1 MPAVAAL
8 LDSSSGVAALR
19 RTISGS
25 PVRLLSCRSATALS
39 RACEERFLDSIVLG
53 LKALRD
59 VDLLDLKTR
68 FPRLPIIVYAALRP
82 GDGEIM
88 LQLVESRSV
97 SALVVEG
104 VDDAV
109 VGDLVLRHGLARE
122 RELALADAPR
132 LLRLREDIQKSAW
145 NFLVKAAGRPIETVE
160 VADEL
165 GVSREHLSR
174 QFGAGGAP
182 NLKRVIDLLRVV
194 CASQLLANPGHDT
207 QAVSGMLGFS
217 STGHLTQVSK
227 RITAGPVDRLAELG
241 PRGILGKFVRVGMRS
256 RR

>member
-1 MPAVAAL
+1 V
-8 LDSSSGVAALR
+8 ALR
-19 RTISGS
+19 RGISGS
-25 PVRLLSCRSATALS
+25 PIRLLSCRSTTALC
-39 RACEERFLDSIVLG
+39 RVCKEQFLDSVVLG

-59 VDLLDLKTR
+59 VDLQDLRTR
-68 FPRLPIIVYAALRP
+68 FPRLPMVVYAALRP

-88 LQLVESRSV
+88 LRLIDDEGV
-97 SALVVEG
+97 SALLVEG

-109 VGDLVLRHGLARE
+109 AGDLVLRHGLARK
-122 RELALADAPR
+122 RELALSDAPR
-132 LLRLREDIQKSAW
+132 LLRLREDIQKVAW
-145 NFLVKAAGRPIETVE
+145 DFLVRAAGRPIGTVE
-160 VADEL
+160 VATEL

-194 CASQLLANPGHDT
+194 CASQLLANPGHDAL
-207 QAVSGMLGFS
+207 AVSQMLGFS
-217 STGHLTQVSK
+217 SPGHLTQVSR

-241 PRGILGKFVRVGMRS
+241 PRGVLGKFVRVGMRS